1 MAIIAEIIIYRKK
14 NPARFGVVISSI
26 FGSRVLLMAIVRLIA
41 IVKDKVN
48 PTNSFSLAFISIS
61 LF

>member
-14 NPARFGVVISSI
+14 NPARLGDVISSI
-26 FGSRVLLMAIVRLIA
+26 FGRSVLLIAIVRLIA
-41 IVKDKVN
+41 MVKDTVN
-48 PTNSFSLAFISIS
+48 PTNSFSLAFISLS